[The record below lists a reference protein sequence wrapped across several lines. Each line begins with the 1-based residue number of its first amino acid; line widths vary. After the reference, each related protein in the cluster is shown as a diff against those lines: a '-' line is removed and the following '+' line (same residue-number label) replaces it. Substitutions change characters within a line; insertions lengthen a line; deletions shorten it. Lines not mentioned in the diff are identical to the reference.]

1 MESEILERKFEQI
14 KTVVSKNPQILACG
28 DIMSNEVEEIIN
40 LIDVRIKINKEL
52 IPKVKSQEKIK
63 KKAKIEELEY
73 LKETILLAYED

>member
-1 MESEILERKFEQI
+1 MAKCSNYYGVWL
-14 KTVVSKNPQILACG
+14 G
-28 DIMSNEVEEIIN
+28 IMSSAVEEIIN
-40 LIDVRIKINKEL
+40 LIDVRNNINKEL

>member
-1 MESEILERKFEQI
+1 MEGKFEQI

-40 LIDVRIKINKEL
+40 LIDVRIKINNEL
-52 IPKVKSQEKIK
+52 IPKIKSQEKIK

>member
-1 MESEILERKFEQI
+1 MEGKFEQI

-28 DIMSNEVEEIIN
+28 DIMSSAVEEIIN
-40 LIDVRIKINKEL
+40 LIDVLIKINNEL

>member
-1 MESEILERKFEQI
+1 MERKFEQI

-40 LIDVRIKINKEL
+40 LIDVRIKINNEL

>member
-1 MESEILERKFEQI
+1 
-14 KTVVSKNPQILACG
+14 
-28 DIMSNEVEEIIN
+28 MSSAVEEIIN

-73 LKETILLAYED
+73 LKEAILLAYED

>member
-1 MESEILERKFEQI
+1 MEGKFEQI
-14 KTVVSKNPQILACG
+14 KTVASKNPQILACG

-40 LIDVRIKINKEL
+40 LIDVRIKINNEL

>member
-1 MESEILERKFEQI
+1 MEGKFEQI

-40 LIDVRIKINKEL
+40 LIDVRIKINNEL

-73 LKETILLAYED
+73 LKETILLSYED

>member
-1 MESEILERKFEQI
+1 MEGKFEQI

-40 LIDVRIKINKEL
+40 LIDVRIKINNEL